1 MSSETSDSNNSSTS
15 SRKKN
20 NTRNKNATFTT
31 DMMVSQLI
39 DEQKVRPEEHRIGY
53 KRDDSDNKS
62 YSSEDIS
69 NYISEKKNDNDS
81 DQNGGNGKH
90 ETHGTNSNPSTNIFQ
105 KSINSGDNYKF
116 DPKNKDGIGSGDEKD
131 NGLPEDYDN
140 YNELSEEGK
149 MLKRLD
155 MLRKLGELA
164 QYKVKLSQNY
174 NMNSD
179 YFTMKYEYQL
189 HTNIRAKQN
198 YINWTSSLM
207 LNCIYGIEILNDKYN
222 PWELKLTGWS
232 EQINA
237 DISNY
242 YDVFGEIYEKYN
254 KPGKSMSPELKLALM
269 LGGSALKFH
278 LNKVALSGKMGIP
291 NAQFNGVAN
300 GSYNAPSNNF
310 SGGYSNEQANT
321 GQDPRVIEQMR
332 QQAMLDKMREE
343 QRKQSEL
350 LQKKTETDHDIANKQ
365 MQDMLLLQQ
374 KQTEFMQQEAMKKQ
388 KFMEFERIRNAME
401 QQTQPKPFGA
411 LNEYAGTNLNNNMN
425 NSNLNNNMNNSNQM
439 NPSRNVYVEQRK
451 QDIGQQLE
459 AMKSNVSNIKL
470 KSQDMRDL
478 AADKLY
484 PQTGPNSNQNVK
496 KRSDGISID
505 TSSSSSESSN
515 TESSNSTNS
524 TNTSSS
530 SSEVKAKSKSSNGK
544 SSTGKSSNGSK
555 KNQVEKSISSRNNQS
570 SYSKRKYKRAGITID
585 T

>member
-1 MSSETSDSNNSSTS
+1 MSSETSDSNNSSS
-15 SRKKN
+15 YKKN
-20 NTRNKNATFTT
+20 STKHKHTTFST
-31 DMMVSQLI
+31 DYLVDMLKVS
-39 DEQKVRPEEHRIGY
+39 EKVKAEEERIGY
-53 KRDDSDNKS
+53 QKGDSDNRS

-69 NYISEKKNDNDS
+69 TYIDDKKNDS
-81 DQNGGNGKH
+81 DNTNHHGGSGGNGGH
-90 ETHGTNSNPSTNIFQ
+90 NSQPSTNIFQ
-105 KSINSGDNYKF
+105 KSMQSGDNYKF
-116 DPKNKDGIGSGDEKD
+116 DSKNNEGVGSGDGKD
-131 NGLPEDYDN
+131 NGIPEDYDN

-222 PWELKLTGWS
+222 PWELKLNGWS

-291 NAQFNGVAN
+291 NQQFNGVTN
-300 GSYNAPSNNF
+300 GFNNNF
-310 SGGYSNEQANT
+310 SSGYTPDSTNT
-321 GQDPRVIEQMR
+321 GQDPKIIEQMR
-332 QQAMLDKMREE
+332 QQAMLDRMRED
-343 QRKQSEL
+343 QRKQAEAL
-350 LQKKTETDHDIANKQ
+350 NRKAENDHEIANKQ

-374 KQTEFMQQEAMKKQ
+374 KQTEFMQQEAIKKQ
-388 KFMEFERIRNAME
+388 KIMEFERIRNAME
-401 QQTQPKPFGA
+401 QQTQPRPFGS
-411 LNEYAGTNLNNNMN
+411 LNEYASTNLNNNMN
-425 NSNLNNNMNNSNQM
+425 PM
-439 NPSRNVYVEQRK
+439 NPMNSMNSMNSINMSNSPRNSYVEQRK
-451 QDIGQQLE
+451 HDIGQQLE

-484 PQTGPNSNQNVK
+484 PQTGPNVK
-496 KRSDGISID
+496 KRSDGISVD
-505 TSSSSSESSN
+505 TSSSSSESSSS
-515 TESSNSTNS
+515 TESSNSTS
-524 TNTSSS
+524 TSSS
-530 SSEVKAKSKSSNGK
+530 SEEVKARSKSSN
-544 SSTGKSSNGSK
+544 GKSSNGSK

-570 SYSKRKYKRAGITID
+570 SYSKRKYKKAGITID

>member
-20 NTRNKNATFTT
+20 STKNKNTTFTT
-31 DMMVSQLI
+31 DYLVSHLI
-39 DEQKVRPEEHRIGY
+39 DEKKVKPEEQRIGY
-53 KRDDSDNKS
+53 QRDDSDNRS

-69 NYISEKKNDNDS
+69 NYISERKNDNDNDS
-81 DQNGGNGKH
+81 DHNGAHG
-90 ETHGTNSNPSTNIFQ
+90 THGSHGNNSQPSTNIFQ

-116 DPKNKDGIGSGDEKD
+116 DPKNKDGMGSGDGKD
-131 NGLPEDYDN
+131 NGIPEDYDN

-269 LGGSALKFH
+269 IGGSALKFH

-291 NAQFNGVAN
+291 NPQFNGVAN
-300 GSYNAPSNNF
+300 GPYNSSTNNF
-310 SGGYSNEQANT
+310 SGSYSNEQANS
-321 GQDPRVIEQMR
+321 GQDPRIIEQMR

-343 QRKQSEL
+343 QRKQAEL
-350 LQKKTETDHDIANKQ
+350 LQKKAETDHEIANKQ

-374 KQTEFMQQEAMKKQ
+374 KQSEFMQQEAIKKQ
-388 KFMEFERIRNAME
+388 KIMEFERIRNAME
-401 QQTQPKPFGA
+401 QQSQPKPFGS

-425 NSNLNNNMNNSNQM
+425 NFNNL
-439 NPSRNVYVEQRK
+439 NPSRNSYVEQRK

-484 PQTGPNSNQNVK
+484 PQTGPNVK
-496 KRSDGISID
+496 KRSDGISVN
-505 TSSSSSESSN
+505 TSSSSSDSSSS
-515 TESSNSTNS
+515 TESSNSTS
-524 TNTSSS
+524 TSSS
-530 SSEVKAKSKSSNGK
+530 SSEVKAKSKSSN
-544 SSTGKSSNGSK
+544 GKSSNGSK